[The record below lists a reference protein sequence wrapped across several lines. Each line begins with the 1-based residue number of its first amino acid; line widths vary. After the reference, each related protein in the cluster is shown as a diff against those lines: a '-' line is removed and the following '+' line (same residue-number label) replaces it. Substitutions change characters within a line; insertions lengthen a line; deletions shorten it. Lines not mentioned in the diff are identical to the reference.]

1 MKTAARSWIATLL
14 LFVPGTVPAGEP
26 EPLPAGVDFGA
37 GLRLEQSTPLAE
49 VVSSPERFAEEPLLL
64 HGRISDVCLRK
75 GCWTILSEGDTHLRV
90 RFQDYG
96 FFLPKDCSGEEA
108 FVEGRVVVEPLS
120 KAAAR
125 HYESE
130 SRDGNPDAVKGPRRE
145 VGFVATGVRL
155 VGRE

>member
-1 MKTAARSWIATLL
+1 MKTAASTWIAVLL
-14 LFVPGTVPAGEP
+14 VLLPGAVPAGEP
-26 EPLPAGVDFGA
+26 EPLPGGKDFGA
-37 GLRLEQSTPLAE
+37 GLSLERPTPLAE
-49 VVSSPERFAEEPLLL
+49 VVGSPERFAEEPVLL
-64 HGRISDVCLRK
+64 HGRISDVCQHK
-75 GCWTILSEGDTHLRV
+75 GCWTILRDGEAHVRV

-108 FVEGRVVVEPLS
+108 FVEGRAVVETLS
-120 KAAAR
+120 EAAVR

-130 SRDGNPDAVKGPRRE
+130 SRDGDPDAVKGSRRE